1 MFNSGYPNQMIS
13 TGSVVFLA
21 VRPAALNGEGW
32 RQAGE
37 LGLALILSAVIGLE
51 REIRQKNA
59 GLRTHTLV
67 GVGAALFMLI
77 SKYGF
82 TDVLEPRLVV
92 LDPSRVAAQV
102 VTGVGFLGAGL
113 IFVRR
118 DSVRGLTT
126 AAAIWVTA
134 AIGSAAGAGLPVLA
148 VFATGIYFLV
158 VLAFPLGTRRL
169 PRSATAISAVQVRYP
184 DGHGILRE
192 VLREATA
199 RGFAIDDV
207 ETKTITSR
215 EPSAGQDGPSEVPM
229 VEVTLH
235 VHGRQSVNDL
245 AASLSELDNVHAV
258 LARDVNVN
266 SAGE

>member
-1 MFNSGYPNQMIS
+1 MG
-13 TGSVVFLA
+13 G
-21 VRPAALNGEGW
+21 GEGW
-32 RQAGE
+32 RQVGE
-37 LGLALILSAVIGLE
+37 LGLALVLSAAIGLE

-82 TDVLEPRLVV
+82 TDVLRPGLVV
-92 LDPSRVAAQV
+92 LDPSRVAAQI

-134 AIGSAAGAGLPVLA
+134 AVGSASAAGLPILA
-148 VFATGIYFLV
+148 VATTGIFFLV
-158 VLAFPLGTRRL
+158 TLVFPVVTRRL
-169 PRSATAISAVQVRYP
+169 PRSATAISALRVRYP
-184 DGHGILRE
+184 DGRGILRE
-192 VLREATA
+192 ILREATT
-199 RGFAIDDV
+199 RGFAIDNI
-207 ETKTITSR
+207 ETATLGYR
-215 EPSAGQDGPSEVPM
+215 QAPAAHDAPPEAPM
-229 VEVTLH
+229 VEVTLQ

-245 AASLSELDNVHAV
+245 AAALSELDDVDAV
-258 LARDVNVN
+258 IASDVN
-266 SAGE
+266 AIDE

>member
-1 MFNSGYPNQMIS
+1 MIP
-13 TGSVVFLA
+13 TGSAILQ
-21 VRPAALNGEGW
+21 AASGPVLNSEGW

-37 LGLALILSAVIGLE
+37 LGLALVLSAAIGLE

-82 TDVLEPRLVV
+82 TDVLVPRLVV
-92 LDPSRVAAQV
+92 LDPSRVAAQI

-113 IFVRR
+113 IFVRH

-134 AIGSAAGAGLPVLA
+134 AVGSAAGAGLPVLA
-148 VFATGIYFLV
+148 GLATAIYFLI
-158 VLAFPLGTRRL
+158 VLAFPAVTRRL
-169 PRSATAISAVQVRYP
+169 PRSSTAVSALRVRYP
-184 DGHGILRE
+184 DGHGILRD

-199 RGFAIDDV
+199 RGFAIDNIQTQALAARQPPGASDGL
-207 ETKTITSR
+207 
-215 EPSAGQDGPSEVPM
+215 AGPPM

-235 VHGRQSVNDL
+235 VHGKSPVNDL
-245 AASLSELDNVHAV
+245 AASLSELDNVQAV
-258 LARDVNVN
+258 LARDVNIT
-266 SAGE
+266 AE